1 MPTLGHKKLGRKKK
15 EILEHNDLDDFY
27 KFQDLIKGNAKKIG
41 QDNLS
46 QKEKEFLD
54 EFVVNDTDSVF
65 IKTQKMYKFKHY
77 ILKKTLT
84 QDECTYLV
92 NVNDKGLKPSEK
104 KKLCKMRICTLEAG
118 ALMKLKKA
126 LGDKFNITS
135 LKEFMFTGD
144 DRRMPAKPINSKET

>member
-1 MPTLGHKKLGRKKK
+1 MPNLGHKKLGRKKK

-54 EFVVNDTDSVF
+54 EFVVNDTDSLF

-84 QDECTYLV
+84 
-92 NVNDKGLKPSEK
+92 
-104 KKLCKMRICTLEAG
+104 R
-118 ALMKLKKA
+118 
-126 LGDKFNITS
+126 
-135 LKEFMFTGD
+135 
-144 DRRMPAKPINSKET
+144 